1 MLPKKKQKKTHIQ
14 TNFKFVLRDRSAH
27 ILVKHDK
34 YYVDPLLCLDVR
46 DGRRDIFQES
56 LS

>member
-1 MLPKKKQKKTHIQ
+1 MFKKKKHIQ

-34 YYVDPLLCLDVR
+34 YYVDPLLYLDAR